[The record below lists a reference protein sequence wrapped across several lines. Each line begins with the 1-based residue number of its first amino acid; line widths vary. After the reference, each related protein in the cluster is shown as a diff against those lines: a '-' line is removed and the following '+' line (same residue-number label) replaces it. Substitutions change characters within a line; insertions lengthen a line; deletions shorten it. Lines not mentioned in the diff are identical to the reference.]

1 MKLFL
6 EHLHRLCLK
15 HCVLSCA
22 SAIFVSVLRQ
32 TGFALSVASS
42 DFTLVILV
50 PEPGVGIMGVCH
62 HPGFLSFYSG
72 KENKVFI
79 SLKLDVEASIST
91 LLPSM

>member
-1 MKLFL
+1 MKLLL

-22 SAIFVSVLRQ
+22 SALFVSVLRQ

-42 DFTLVILV
+42 DFALVILV
-50 PEPGVGIMGVCH
+50 PEPGVGIMGVCQ